1 MSISTFTDRFKT
13 LKTKLPSA
21 YTLLDMILDMIL
33 AFFRELFLV
42 IHIFLELTFNLFIIY
57 CALMLFNAGIDL
69 YMLRNG
75 GNISKVVID
84 MISYLA
90 FIISAVVVKNIIFR
104 NNSFYYRHRYGRKS
118 RL

>member
-21 YTLLDMILDMIL
+21 YTLLDMIL

-90 FIISAVVVKNIIFR
+90 FIISAVVVKNIILSPR
-104 NNSFYYRHRYGRKS
+104 PKGRGS
-118 RL
+118 S